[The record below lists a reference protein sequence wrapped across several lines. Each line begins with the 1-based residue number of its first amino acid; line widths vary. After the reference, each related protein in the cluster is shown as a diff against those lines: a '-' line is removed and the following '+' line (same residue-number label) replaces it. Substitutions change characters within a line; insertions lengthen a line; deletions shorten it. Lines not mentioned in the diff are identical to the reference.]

1 LGPPIVQKD
10 GVKMD
15 NIIITSIGPHR
26 FHVQVREDEHKTRH
40 YHVTVPD
47 TLIDEL
53 RLPKDNLDKVVRE
66 SFVFLLAREPA
77 SSIMREFSLDIISN
91 YFPEYK
97 ETLREQLES
106 N

>member
-1 LGPPIVQKD
+1 
-10 GVKMD
+10 MD

-40 YHVTVPD
+40 YHVIVPD

-77 SSIMREFSLDIISN
+77 SSIMREFSLDIISS

>member
-1 LGPPIVQKD
+1 
-10 GVKMD
+10 MD
-15 NIIITSIGPHR
+15 NIIITSIGPRR
-26 FHVQVREDEHKTRH
+26 FHVQIREDEHKARH

-47 TLIDEL
+47 ALIDEL

-77 SSIMREFSLDIISN
+77 SSIMHEFSLDIISN

-106 N
+106 NQI